1 MTNDRTQPIAD
12 KPSVFISG
20 SISIRHLPTAVLTR
34 LLEIIDR
41 RLPVLIGDARGVD
54 SAVQRLL
61 MDQRAPNV
69 TVSTA
74 DGFPRNNIGDWAVR
88 NIPGEGRAGTAG
100 FHATKDRAMAAEAGA
115 GLVIWDGRSRG
126 SLANVHR
133 LCERQCF
140 VAVWLGPE
148 GRFEN
153 LNSTARR
160 GAFVN
165 RYPCRAR

>member
-1 MTNDRTQPIAD
+1 MTTDRTQPVAD

-20 SISIRHLPTAVLTR
+20 SISIRHLPAAVLTR

-54 SAVQRLL
+54 TVVQRLL
-61 MDQRAPNV
+61 MDQCAPDV
-69 TVSTA
+69 TVFTA
-74 DGFPRNNIGDWAVR
+74 DSFPRNNIGDWAVR

-133 LCERQCF
+133 LCERECF
-140 VAVWLGPE
+140 VAVWLEPE

-160 GAFVN
+160 AAFMD